1 MSFVAEAEGSLVRVK
16 RSDSCELS
24 IASSIHKCFKGPLE
38 MGDRSLAV
46 VPRQVADTAHWRA
59 SDGGVVPMMVVDMQP
74 SSKPPIPLA
83 F

>member
-38 MGDRSLAV
+38 MGDRSLATTYGRFAV
-46 VPRQVADTAHWRA
+46 SSVFAGRICSMRLVASFLTW
-59 SDGGVVPMMVVDMQP
+59 P
-74 SSKPPIPLA
+74 
-83 F
+83 